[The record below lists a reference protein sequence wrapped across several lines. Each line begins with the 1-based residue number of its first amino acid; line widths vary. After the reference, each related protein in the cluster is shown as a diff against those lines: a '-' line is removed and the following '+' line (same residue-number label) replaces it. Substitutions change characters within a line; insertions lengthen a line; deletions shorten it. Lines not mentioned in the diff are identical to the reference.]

1 MRTTEAYWE
10 STAREC
16 QRVGT
21 SDNEAGAVAAALEC
35 RRIYELKPLTVD
47 GLNFG
52 MGGGTMRLSG
62 KVALVTGSARGIG
75 RAIAEAFSAEGA
87 AVIVSDVGSDAGA
100 RETLAALEA
109 AGGKGMVEMFDVSDP
124 AQVDAGVK
132 NILEA
137 QGKIDILVNN
147 AGITRDNLLLRMSEE
162 EFDAVVRVNLKG
174 TYLLTKT
181 VTRHMMKQRYGR
193 VINIS
198 SVVGMMGNAGQSNY
212 AAAKAGIIGFTKAAA
227 RELAARNIT
236 VNAIAPGFIRT
247 AMTAGLPEAVQK
259 GFLAQIPLGRFAEP
273 GEVAELALFLASD
286 ASSYITGQVIGING
300 GMYM

>member
-1 MRTTEAYWE
+1 
-10 STAREC
+10 
-16 QRVGT
+16 
-21 SDNEAGAVAAALEC
+21 
-35 RRIYELKPLTVD
+35 
-47 GLNFG
+47 
-52 MGGGTMRLSG
+52 MRLSG

-75 RAIAEAFSAEGA
+75 RSIAEAFSAEGA
-87 AVIVSDVGSDAGA
+87 IVVVNDVGSDAGA
-100 RETLAALEA
+100 RETLAALTG
-109 AGGKGMVEMFDVSDP
+109 AGGSGSVEMFDVSD
-124 AQVDAGVK
+124 AAAVDAGVK
-132 NILEA
+132 NILA
-137 QGKIDILVNN
+137 AHGRIDILVNN

-181 VTRHMMKQRYGR
+181 VTRHMMKQRSGK
-193 VINIS
+193 VVNIS

-227 RELAARNIT
+227 RELAPRNIT

-259 GFLAQIPLGRFAEP
+259 AFLAQIPLGRFAEP
-273 GEVAELALFLASD
+273 QEVAELALFLASD
-286 ASSYITGQVIGING
+286 ASSYITGQVIGLNG